1 MCLAY
6 PGKIEKIEG
15 DQAVA
20 DFDGMKKT
28 VNISLVS
35 DAEVGDHVIVH
46 AGFAVQKLT
55 KEDAWAG
62 LKTYESARKNLRKNT

>member
-55 KEDAWAG
+55 KEDAWAV
-62 LKTYESARKNLRKNT
+62 LETYEAGRKFKK